1 LLGSANV
8 SQIQVGIMIQNYK
21 NVLRFSINLSI
32 LFSSIAFPTRKGAW
46 RCLCSNFESN

>member
-21 NVLRFSINLSI
+21 NVLRFSINSSI
-32 LFSSIAFPTRKGAW
+32 LFSSIAFLPPNGEW
-46 RCLCSNFESN
+46 R